1 MNNKLLILLICC
13 ITSLF
18 ILNGVYLIND
28 LKEIVEYNNNLAVK
42 LDQFN
47 NFLYIIGSLT
57 FVFFTSL
64 FAKKNIQKEKM
75 NDISRIKKIKSRA
88 IIEEKSI

>member
-47 NFLYIIGSLT
+47 NFLYIISSLT
-57 FVFFTSL
+57 LVFFTSL

>member
-1 MNNKLLILLICC
+1 
-13 ITSLF
+13 LF

-57 FVFFTSL
+57 LVFFTSL